1 MSVKHGASLRS
12 RASEQNRS
20 LLNAPVS
27 KYIAPGGASFMVDA
41 SALRTSQTT
50 ASGLVLP
57 QTVNGVFL
65 SVVERDVPCVMQYRL
80 NDSWNTISSRELYQG
95 VAGVARALQNWGICC
110 GDRVAILS
118 ENRPEWAMADFASLL
133 LGAITVPFYPTLT
146 SEQIAYMLKD
156 SGARVVFVSTET
168 QLQKVLAVKD
178 QTQVEHIVIMDATTS
193 PAEFMAPMV
202 HNGPHE
208 RDSSLDAVA
217 NQVKSNDVATLIYT
231 SGTTG
236 VPKGVLLTHGNMTS
250 NLTCSLGGFD
260 LGVGD
265 ISLSFL
271 PLSHITARHVDL
283 AVLFRGA
290 SLAYV
295 GFVEQLTQ
303 ALKEVRPTFLV
314 GVPRV
319 YEKIHTSV
327 EEKAKHF
334 PANWLYPWALRVGQE
349 NLEEVLAGLT
359 PRSLSWK
366 LANQLVYSKIRA
378 GMGGRVRVFISG
390 GAPLGRDL
398 AQWYATMGIR
408 LHEGYGLTE
417 TSPVIAVNTPGAHKL
432 GTVGKPLSNVEV
444 RIADDGEILVRGP
457 SIFKGYWK
465 NPEETANAFSDG
477 WFKTGDIGS
486 LDEDGFLSVTDRKK
500 DLIKTSGG
508 KFIAPQPLENSLKH
522 NALITEAVVIG
533 EKRKFPAVMIV
544 PYFRLL
550 EDWAHANEVVFSEH
564 AELVSHPKVQTLYEG
579 IVDDLNR
586 NLARFERL
594 KKIILLPEEFTVADG
609 TLTASMKLRRRVVE
623 ERYREQ
629 IDAMYQEAEQTA
641 VKI

>member
-1 MSVKHGASLRS
+1 MA
-12 RASEQNRS
+12 
-20 LLNAPVS
+20 
-27 KYIAPGGASFMVDA
+27 DA
-41 SALRTSQTT
+41 SVHRES
-50 ASGLVLP
+50 SKPGLEIP
-57 QTVNGVFL
+57 QTVNGVFF
-65 SVVERDVPCVMQYRL
+65 SVVERGSSCVLQYRVS
-80 NDSWNTISSRELYQG
+80 DSWNTISARELYQN
-95 VAGVARALQNWGICC
+95 VASVARTLKSWGIGY

-118 ENRPEWAMADFASLL
+118 ENRPEWAIADFASLS
-133 LGAITVPFYPTLT
+133 LGIITVPIYPTLT
-146 SEQIAYMLKD
+146 PEQIAYILED
-156 SGARVVFVSTET
+156 SGARVVFVSSDV
-168 QLQKVLAVKD
+168 QLQKVTAVQN
-178 QTQVEHIVIMDATTS
+178 QTDVERFVIMDSSAS
-193 PAEFMAPMV
+193 AAEQMGPMM
-202 HNGPHE
+202 HNGPGE
-208 RDSSLDAVA
+208 RDASFDAAA
-217 NQVKSNDVATLIYT
+217 NEIKGDDAATLIYT

-236 VPKGVLLTHGNMTS
+236 VPKGVLLTHGNLTA

-260 LGVGD
+260 LGEGD

-303 ALKEVRPTFLV
+303 ALKEIKPTFLV

-319 YEKIHTSV
+319 YEKVHASV

-334 PANWLYPWALRVGQE
+334 PASWIYPWALGVGRRHLQE
-349 NLEEVLAGLT
+349 ILAGHT
-359 PRSLSWK
+359 PHSLAWRF
-366 LANQLVYSKIRA
+366 ANILIYAKIRT

-398 AQWYATMGIR
+398 AEWYATMGIR

-417 TSPVIAVNTPGAHKL
+417 TSPVIAVNNPSAHKL

-444 RIADDGEILVRGP
+444 RIADDGEILVCGP
-457 SIFKGYWK
+457 SVFKGYWK
-465 NPEETANAFSDG
+465 NPTETEKAFTDG

-486 LDEDGFLSVTDRKK
+486 LDEEGFLSVTDRKK

-508 KFIAPQPLENSLKH
+508 KFIAPQPLENALKH

-533 EKRKFPAVMIV
+533 DKRKFPAVLIV
-544 PYFRLL
+544 PNFRLL
-550 EDWAHANEVVFSEH
+550 EDWAHTHQISFTCRE
-564 AELVSHPKVQTLYEG
+564 ELITHPSVQSLYDG
-579 IVDDLNR
+579 IIENFNR
-586 NLARFERL
+586 DLARFERL
-594 KKIILLPEEFTVADG
+594 KKTLLLAEEFTMADG

-629 IDAMYQEAEQTA
+629 IDSLYHEAEKA
-641 VKI
+641 IIS